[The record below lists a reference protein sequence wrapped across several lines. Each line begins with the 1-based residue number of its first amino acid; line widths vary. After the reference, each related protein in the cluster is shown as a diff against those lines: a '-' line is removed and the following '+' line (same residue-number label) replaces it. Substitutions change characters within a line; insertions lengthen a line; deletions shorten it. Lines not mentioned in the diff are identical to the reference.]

1 MCSRKCNF
9 ADIFFIYLIVTKL
22 LKLFDMT
29 KPPLGK
35 VEALLYVLQ
44 HVTKRGCARI
54 MTHPLFNENVCL
66 ELVVLAVK
74 IDVLHDVV
82 DGLLAHVELQGA
94 VVQHRGKCRINLRP
108 VVVQI
113 DLGIDEG

>member
-9 ADIFFIYLIVTKL
+9 VDIFLFKDLIVTKL

-44 HVTKRGCARI
+44 HVTQKRMCQNFDTSSLYEI
-54 MTHPLFNENVCL
+54 IISICL
-66 ELVVLAVK
+66 HWAS
-74 IDVLHDVV
+74 
-82 DGLLAHVELQGA
+82 
-94 VVQHRGKCRINLRP
+94 
-108 VVVQI
+108 
-113 DLGIDEG
+113 